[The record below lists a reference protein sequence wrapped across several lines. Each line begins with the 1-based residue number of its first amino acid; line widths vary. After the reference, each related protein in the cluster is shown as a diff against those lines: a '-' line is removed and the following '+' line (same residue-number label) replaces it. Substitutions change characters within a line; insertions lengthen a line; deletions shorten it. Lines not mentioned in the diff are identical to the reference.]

1 MDKVQLLAKQKKG
14 LGRRDEPP
22 ACLHGS
28 ALATVSPGVWRG
40 TVAFVAGFEIFESS
54 KPTSETKAAS
64 Q

>member
-14 LGRRDEPP
+14 LGRRDEHP

-40 TVAFVAGFEIFESS
+40 TVAFVLSFDAS